1 MAYIY
6 DLADTW
12 NASGTTFTAI
22 KMNVNEIAASAGS
35 LLMDLQVGGSSK
47 FSVNKLGQIT
57 AIASGSTYLFQTD
70 VATWAFSTSGFGGVP
85 QAAIKAG
92 TFQLSS
98 SGSFAFSSGS
108 SANGTMDT
116 ILARDAAN
124 TLAQRNSTAPQAFNL
139 YNTYTDASNYE
150 RGFMRFVSN
159 VLQIGVEAAGTGTLR
174 RILIQA
180 GNGELSFGNEFGVVS
195 DVFRATASNKIS
207 WSSLDNNINAGF
219 DDTGL
224 SRASA
229 GVLFLNNGATG
240 GASLQFVEQTAPA
253 APATNGVRI
262 YAEDDGAGK
271 TRLMARFATG
281 AAQQIAIEP

>member
-1 MAYIY
+1 
-6 DLADTW
+6 
-12 NASGTTFTAI
+12 
-22 KMNVNEIAASAGS
+22 
-35 LLMDLQVGGSSK
+35 
-47 FSVNKLGQIT
+47 
-57 AIASGSTYLFQTD
+57 
-70 VATWAFSTSGFGGVP
+70 
-85 QAAIKAG
+85 
-92 TFQLSS
+92 
-98 SGSFAFSSGS
+98 
-108 SANGTMDT
+108 
-116 ILARDAAN
+116 
-124 TLAQRNSTAPQAFNL
+124 
-139 YNTYTDASNYE
+139 
-150 RGFMRFVSN
+150 MRFVSN